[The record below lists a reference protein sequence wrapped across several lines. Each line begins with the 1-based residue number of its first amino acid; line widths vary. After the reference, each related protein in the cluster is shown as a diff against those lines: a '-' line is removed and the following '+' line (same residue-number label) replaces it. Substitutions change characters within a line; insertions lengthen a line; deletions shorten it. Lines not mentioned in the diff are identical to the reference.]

1 MEAQAQDNR
10 AEDGDGARQH
20 HVAGGV
26 ATAMAA
32 AAGMAMGAIPM
43 HGFMV
48 PKPEPVECFGGM
60 AMVRSKPPPRNRDR
74 HTKVEGRGRRIR
86 MPAACAARIFQ
97 LTRELGHKSDGETI
111 RWLLQQS
118 EPAIIAATGTG
129 TVPAIATTVDGVL
142 RIPTQSS
149 SSSSPSSL
157 TTVVDGDDASAA
169 KRRRKL
175 QPTRAAAGASPL
187 ATAAPA
193 AAYYPVIAD
202 PLLQGTGGAAI
213 SVPSGLAP
221 ITASG
226 APQGLVPVFAV
237 PAAGSPGGGGNRMI
251 PQATAVWMV
260 PQPGAAAGGAANQP
274 TQFWAIQSA
283 PQLINLGGAQT
294 AVFPAAVNVADF
306 QHQHQP
312 ISSMSHNGNSEQ
324 LHLQHPGS
332 GSHEQ
337 QRGNV
342 DHPEEDDDDDD
353 DSTPDASPRAE
364 VKVEGES
371 STGMAQSGA
380 GHRVEVEPDPFLD
393 GDDSGTEEEQAAF
406 MAELERFHREQSRI
420 QAAQVL
426 RQGPQLPQVCILTI
440 PLVL

>member
-10 AEDGDGARQH
+10 AEEGDGARQH
-20 HVAGGV
+20 HAAGGV
-26 ATAMAA
+26 ATATA

-48 PKPEPVECFGGM
+48 PKPEPVEFFGGM

-157 TTVVDGDDASAA
+157 TTVVDGDEASAA

-237 PAAGSPGGGGNRMI
+237 PATGSPGGGGGNRMI

-260 PQPGAAAGGAANQP
+260 PQPGAAAGGVAGTQP

-283 PQLINLGGAQT
+283 PQLINIGGAQT

-306 QHQHQP
+306 HHQQQHQP
-312 ISSMSHNGNSEQ
+312 ISSMSHNSNSEQ
-324 LHLQHPGS
+324 LHLQQ
-332 GSHEQ
+332 SHEQ
-337 QRGNV
+337 QR

-353 DSTPDASPRAE
+353 DEPVSDSSP
-364 VKVEGES
+364 
-371 STGMAQSGA
+371 
-380 GHRVEVEPDPFLD
+380 
-393 GDDSGTEEEQAAF
+393 EE
-406 MAELERFHREQSRI
+406 
-420 QAAQVL
+420 
-426 RQGPQLPQVCILTI
+426 
-440 PLVL
+440 

>member
-1 MEAQAQDNR
+1 MEAQAQDR
-10 AEDGDGARQH
+10 AEDGEAARQQQ
-20 HVAGGV
+20 HVAAGG
-26 ATAMAA
+26 A

-48 PKPEPVECFGGM
+48 PKPEPVEYFGGM

-157 TTVVDGDDASAA
+157 AMVDGDESPA

-175 QPTRAAAGASPL
+175 QPTRAAAGGASPL

-193 AAYYPVIAD
+193 TAYYPVIAD

-237 PAAGSPGGGGNRMI
+237 PAGSPGGSGGGRMI

-260 PQPGAAAGGAANQP
+260 PQPGAAAGGAAAAQP
-274 TQFWAIQSA
+274 AQFWAIQSA
-283 PQLINLGGAQT
+283 PQLINLGGGQT
-294 AVFPAAVNVADF
+294 AVFPTAVNVADF
-306 QHQHQP
+306 HHQQQQA
-312 ISSMSHNGNSEQ
+312 SAMSHNSNSSEQHQ

-332 GSHEQ
+332 GSHDQ
-337 QRGNV
+337 QRGGRSDV
-342 DHPEEDDDDDD
+342 DHPEEEDDDDDEEPVS
-353 DSTPDASPRAE
+353 DSSP
-364 VKVEGES
+364 
-371 STGMAQSGA
+371 
-380 GHRVEVEPDPFLD
+380 
-393 GDDSGTEEEQAAF
+393 EE
-406 MAELERFHREQSRI
+406 
-420 QAAQVL
+420 
-426 RQGPQLPQVCILTI
+426 
-440 PLVL
+440 

>member
-1 MEAQAQDNR
+1 MEAQAQDR
-10 AEDGDGARQH
+10 AEKGDAARQQ
-20 HVAGGV
+20 HVA
-26 ATAMAA
+26 AA

-48 PKPEPVECFGGM
+48 PKPEPVEYFGGM

-149 SSSSPSSL
+149 SSSSPTSL
-157 TTVVDGDDASAA
+157 ATVDGGEESPA

-175 QPTRAAAGASPL
+175 QPTRAAPGAGASPL

-202 PLLQGTGGAAI
+202 PLLQGTGGAAAI

-237 PAAGSPGGGGNRMI
+237 PATAGSPGGGGAAGGRMI

-260 PQPGAAAGGAANQP
+260 PQPGAAAGGAAATQAA
-274 TQFWAIQSA
+274 QFWAIQSA
-283 PQLINLGGAQT
+283 PQLINLGGA
-294 AVFPAAVNVADF
+294 FPTAVNVADF
-306 QHQHQP
+306 HHQQQQA
-312 ISSMSHNGNSEQ
+312 SAMSHNSNNSEQHQ

-332 GSHEQ
+332 GSHDQ
-337 QRGNV
+337 QRGGRSDV
-342 DHPEEDDDDDD
+342 DHPEEEDDDDDEEPVS
-353 DSTPDASPRAE
+353 DSSP
-364 VKVEGES
+364 
-371 STGMAQSGA
+371 
-380 GHRVEVEPDPFLD
+380 
-393 GDDSGTEEEQAAF
+393 EE
-406 MAELERFHREQSRI
+406 
-420 QAAQVL
+420 
-426 RQGPQLPQVCILTI
+426 
-440 PLVL
+440 

>member
-1 MEAQAQDNR
+1 MEAQAQHR
-10 AEDGDGARQH
+10 AEEGEAAARQH
-20 HVAGGV
+20 AVGAGGV
-26 ATAMAA
+26 TA
-32 AAGMAMGAIPM
+32 AAGVAMGAIPM

-48 PKPEPVECFGGM
+48 PKPEPVEYFGGM
-60 AMVRSKPPPRNRDR
+60 AVVRSKPPPRNRDR

-157 TTVVDGDDASAA
+157 AMVADGEESSA

-187 ATAAPA
+187 ATAAP

-221 ITASG
+221 ITTGPG

-237 PAAGSPGGGGNRMI
+237 PAAGSPGGGANRMI

-260 PQPGAAAGGAANQP
+260 PQPGAAAGGAAAQP

-294 AVFPAAVNVADF
+294 AVFPTAVNVADF
-306 QHQHQP
+306 QHQQQQA
-312 ISSMSHNGNSEQ
+312 STMSHSSNSAEQHQ

-332 GSHEQ
+332 GPHEQ
-337 QRGNV
+337 RRGGRSDV
-342 DHPEEDDDDDD
+342 DHPEEDEDDDDEEPVS
-353 DSTPDASPRAE
+353 DSSP
-364 VKVEGES
+364 
-371 STGMAQSGA
+371 
-380 GHRVEVEPDPFLD
+380 
-393 GDDSGTEEEQAAF
+393 EE
-406 MAELERFHREQSRI
+406 
-420 QAAQVL
+420 
-426 RQGPQLPQVCILTI
+426 
-440 PLVL
+440 

>member
-1 MEAQAQDNR
+1 MEAQAQDR
-10 AEDGDGARQH
+10 AEEGEAARQQQQH
-20 HVAGGV
+20 HVGAGG
-26 ATAMAA
+26 AA

-48 PKPEPVECFGGM
+48 PKPEPVEYFGGM

-157 TTVVDGDDASAA
+157 AMVDGDESPA

-175 QPTRAAAGASPL
+175 QPTRAAPGGGGASPL

-193 AAYYPVIAD
+193 TAYYPVIAD

-237 PAAGSPGGGGNRMI
+237 PAGTPSGSGGAGSRMI

-260 PQPGAAAGGAANQP
+260 PQPGAAAGGAAAAQP
-274 TQFWAIQSA
+274 AQFWAIQSA
-283 PQLINLGGAQT
+283 PQLINLGGGQT
-294 AVFPAAVNVADF
+294 AVFPTAVNVADF
-306 QHQHQP
+306 HHQQQQQQV
-312 ISSMSHNGNSEQ
+312 SAMSHNSNNSEQHQ

-332 GSHEQ
+332 GSHDQ
-337 QRGNV
+337 QRGGRNDV
-342 DHPEEDDDDDD
+342 DHPEEEDDD
-353 DSTPDASPRAE
+353 
-364 VKVEGES
+364 
-371 STGMAQSGA
+371 
-380 GHRVEVEPDPFLD
+380 
-393 GDDSGTEEEQAAF
+393 EEE
-406 MAELERFHREQSRI
+406 EPVSDSSPEE
-420 QAAQVL
+420 
-426 RQGPQLPQVCILTI
+426 
-440 PLVL
+440 